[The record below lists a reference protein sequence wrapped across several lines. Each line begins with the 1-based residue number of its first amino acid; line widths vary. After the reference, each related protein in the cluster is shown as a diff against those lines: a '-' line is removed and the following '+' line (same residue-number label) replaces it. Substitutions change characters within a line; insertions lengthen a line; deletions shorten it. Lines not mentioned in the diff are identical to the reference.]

1 MEMWSK
7 RKDYFHKQTQIFHQY
22 RYFVN
27 NYSTQNVT
35 QILKL
40 SNLEKNTKTNNN
52 PTQIVINGFSASFWG
67 LP

>member
-35 QILKL
+35 QIFKL
-40 SNLEKNTKTNNN
+40 SNLEKKYKKK
-52 PTQIVINGFSASFWG
+52 III
-67 LP
+67 LLK